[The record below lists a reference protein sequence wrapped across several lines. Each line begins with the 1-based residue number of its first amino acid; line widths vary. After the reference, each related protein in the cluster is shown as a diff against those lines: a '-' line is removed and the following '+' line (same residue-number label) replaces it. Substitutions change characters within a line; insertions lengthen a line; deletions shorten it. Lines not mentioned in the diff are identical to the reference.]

1 MIYVKF
7 KCLLVWHH
15 PFNFPGETCLVQFSS
30 VTQSCPTFVTP
41 WTAACQASLSFTT
54 SQNLLKL
61 MSIESVMPANC
72 LILCHP
78 LLLLPLS
85 NTLAI
90 WQNLSRELR
99 FNPRVVLS
107 ACISQQ
113 IKPSLISTTVFF
125 ISSWFLFIFSV
136 CYKPLTSHFV
146 HPFFSHVLWSSSQSL
161 NNLSGRL
168 SISSLLSF
176 PSGGLP
182 WPFGTCSSVASLC
195 LNCCFY
201 FSLSG
206 RLVAFPDLRN
216 AAFCGRCPMHPSS
229 IVPSDH

>member
-1 MIYVKF
+1 MWRPTWW
-7 KCLLVWHH
+7 LAGAALVVV
-15 PFNFPGETCLVQFSS
+15 VQSLS
-30 VTQSCPTFVTP
+30 HVWLFVTP

-113 IKPSLISTTVFF
+113 IKPSLISLNISFCSFHTDHTLRSISTFF
-125 ISSWFLFIFSV
+125 VPSEHNAIDSV
-136 CYKPLTSHFV
+136 NTFQIIAT
-146 HPFFSHVLWSSSQSL
+146 FFSEPKVRLLWK
-161 NNLSGRL
+161 NLG
-168 SISSLLSF
+168 
-176 PSGGLP
+176 
-182 WPFGTCSSVASLC
+182 CSY
-195 LNCCFY
+195 N
-201 FSLSG
+201 FST
-206 RLVAFPDLRN
+206 DLQ
-216 AAFCGRCPMHPSS
+216 
-229 IVPSDH
+229 